1 MKNCLRLNS
10 LASKVRYPGVQIT
23 SFDVR
28 SIELYK
34 LFCPAKT
41 VPGFTEELAKSFKKD
56 GLKNPVIVVR
66 LSVEDFLAGRPA
78 GTRKHYQ
85 KRIPKDWQTINVV
98 WGGNNRIEAA
108 RILGFKE
115 IDCVMMPN
123 FDIAMDVQDNH
134 RTTWSQ
140 ERVTDGTSTKE

>member
-10 LASKVRYPGVQIT
+10 LASKVTYPGVILD
-23 SFDVR
+23 SFEVR
-28 SIELYK
+28 SIPLDE

-41 VPGFTEELAKSFKKD
+41 VPGFTKELAKSFKKD

-66 LSVEDFLAGRPA
+66 LSVEDFMEGRA
-78 GTRKHYQ
+78 EKARKFYK
-85 KRIPKDWQTINVV
+85 KRIPKKLQTINVV
-98 WGGNNRIEAA
+98 WGGNNRVEAA

-134 RTTWSQ
+134 RNTWAK
-140 ERVTDGTSTKE
+140 EKANGTSKEA